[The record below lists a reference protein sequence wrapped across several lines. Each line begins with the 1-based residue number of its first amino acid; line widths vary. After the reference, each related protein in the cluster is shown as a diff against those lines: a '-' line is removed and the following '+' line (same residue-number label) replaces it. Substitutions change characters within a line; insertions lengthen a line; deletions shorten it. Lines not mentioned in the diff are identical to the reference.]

1 MEGGL
6 TMAIVRNT
14 AKRKLAEGGTV
25 LGFGVHHLR
34 TSAVPMIAAAGDHD
48 FLFIDMEHGA
58 ATVQE
63 ATQICIAGLPAGM
76 PVIVRVCAGALDEAT
91 RLLDNGA
98 LGIVVPHV
106 DTEKQ
111 AQRIADA
118 FHYPPAGTRSWGGP
132 PPIYGYMPP
141 HGADAQK
148 AINDEILTVVMI
160 ESPEAVENAA
170 DIASV
175 DGIDVL
181 LIGSFDLTSALGIAG
196 QMGHRKLIEA
206 YEEVGK
212 ACAKHGKVLGM
223 GGINGDEDS
232 KRYIGMGS
240 RFITTGSDHGYIVA
254 GSLARAA
261 FLRGLVED
269 RVAEPVK
276 VAPTKTKKKAGKKK
290 EKEAVPA

>member
-1 MEGGL
+1 MG
-6 TMAIVRNT
+6 IVRNT
-14 AKRKLAEGGTV
+14 AKRKLAEGGIA

-34 TSAVPMIAAAGDHD
+34 TTAVPMLAIAGGHD

-58 ATVQE
+58 TTVQE
-63 ATQICIAGLPAGM
+63 ATQICIAALPTGVPA
-76 PVIVRVCAGALDEAT
+76 IVRVCAGALDEAT

-106 DTEKQ
+106 DTAKQ

-141 HGADAQK
+141 HVAEAQK
-148 AINDEILTVVMI
+148 AVNDEILTVVMI
-160 ESPEAVENAA
+160 ESPEAVENAG
-170 DIASV
+170 DIAAV

-181 LIGSFDLTSALGIAG
+181 FIGSFDLTSALGIAG
-196 QMGHRKLIEA
+196 QMGHRKLIDA
-206 YEEVGK
+206 YDEVGK

-232 KRYIGMGS
+232 ERYIGMGS
-240 RFITTGSDHGYIVA
+240 RFITTGSDHSYVVA
-254 GSLARAA
+254 GSLARAT
-261 FLRGLVED
+261 FLRGLTVGG
-269 RVAEPVK
+269 VANGK
-276 VAPTKTKKKAGKKK
+276 KKGGKKKAL
-290 EKEAVPA
+290 EVVSA

>member
-1 MEGGL
+1 MP
-6 TMAIVRNT
+6 IVRNT
-14 AKRKLAEGGTV
+14 AKRKLAEGGIA

-34 TSAVPMIAAAGDHD
+34 TSAAPMLAAAGGHD

-58 ATVQE
+58 FTIQE
-63 ATQICIAGLPAGM
+63 ATQICIAALPAGV
-76 PVIVRVCAGALDEAT
+76 PAIVRVCSGALDEAT

-98 LGIVVPHV
+98 MGIVVPHV

-111 AQRIADA
+111 ARRIADA

-141 HGADAQK
+141 HVAEAQK
-148 AINDEILTVVMI
+148 AVNDEILTVVMI
-160 ESPEAVENAA
+160 ESPEAVENAS
-170 DIASV
+170 DIAAV

-223 GGINGDEDS
+223 GGINEDADAR
-232 KRYIGMGS
+232 RYMGMGS

-254 GSLARAA
+254 GSLARAK
-261 FLRGLVED
+261 FLRGLVVGGAGE
-269 RVAEPVK
+269 A
-276 VAPTKTKKKAGKKK
+276 AKTEVGASGASAKGKKKAGK
-290 EKEAVPA
+290 EKDREAVPA